1 MRLARACM
9 CVPFF
14 QSSAYLTTSARGFGG
29 KPAGDRRSRARG
41 NINIAEPIAPAD
53 ALRET
58 GERKKLKRRGLRA
71 TLAREKPLFSEAWR
85 WPRGFEPSIRFQ
97 KRMAGP
103 KRLNRRW
110 RERHRSAT
118 LYGFVH

>member
-85 WPRGFEPSIRFQ
+85 WRSERIRTVD
-97 KRMAGP
+97 
-103 KRLNRRW
+103 
-110 RERHRSAT
+110 T
-118 LYGFVH
+118 LSKTYGRPQASQSPLA